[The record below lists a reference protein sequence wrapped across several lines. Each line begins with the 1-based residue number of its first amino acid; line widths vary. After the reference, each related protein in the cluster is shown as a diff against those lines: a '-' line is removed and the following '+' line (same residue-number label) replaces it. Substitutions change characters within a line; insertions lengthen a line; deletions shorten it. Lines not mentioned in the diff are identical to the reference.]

1 MFIYYI
7 ILNYIIFKR
16 LNMKYSFWVYN
27 VYIYYIKLN
36 YNVYLLV
43 LLNKLS
49 DKYTRLK
56 RLHNA
61 LKNSS

>member
-1 MFIYYI
+1 
-7 ILNYIIFKR
+7 
-16 LNMKYSFWVYN
+16 MKYSFWVYN